1 MLKEFYEKHK
11 NALFILGVVIVT
23 YFLYFHN
30 LGNFKLLDV
39 DETRYVYMSRCMRE
53 TGDYMTLFLNG
64 EYFFEKPPLFFWLE
78 NISFAVFNTVN
89 EFTARFPGCIE

>member
-11 NALFILGVVIVT
+11 NALFIFGVVIVT

-39 DETRYVYMSRCMRE
+39 DETRYVDMSRCMRE

-64 EYFFEKPPLFFWLE
+64 EIFLKSHRF
-78 NISFAVFNTVN
+78 SFGLRIYRL
-89 EFTARFPGCIE
+89 RFLTL